1 MKKSGFDPTT
11 DWVRV
16 LMCKARDSG
25 IKVYPRAY
33 GKKQTRIVV
42 YHNKWTQ
49 GILAEKKVR
58 QGFAIFR
65 EALRSFDYA
74 IDSVLDRAVL
84 CEEQRQQ
91 LQQIHSLVRSGPGGR
106 SERLRKAEDLLY
118 EMFGRIAR
126 MQVGNLY
133 ELRNCLGI
141 NEESDRKGVLELLDD
156 DNLGG
161 ACCLVAS
168 RLQRLPDNE
177 FLRIFRGI
185 VPAILARKKLLSSIY
200 EHDQRS
206 AGDFYSALVLT
217 VGEIVSARTN
227 HIIPPG
233 LVDRVESFV
242 TTYPDPYPR
251 KLNQARNAM
260 VFIKHKLEGGELD
273 EDCRRAWRDAISQT
287 QEELGW
293 LALEHSAK
301 QIPLFKG
308 AA

>member
-33 GKKQTRIVV
+33 GKKQTRIVIC
-42 YHNKWTQ
+42 HNRWAE
-49 GILAEKKVR
+49 GILATKKVR
-58 QGFAIFR
+58 QGFAIFC
-65 EALRSFDYA
+65 EALRSFDHA
-74 IDSVLDRAVL
+74 IDSVLDRAAL
-84 CEEQRQQ
+84 CEEQKQQ
-91 LQQIHSLVRSGPGGR
+91 LQQIHSLIRSGQAA
-106 SERLRKAEDLLY
+106 SSQRLRKAEDLLY
-118 EMFGRIAR
+118 EMFGQIAR

-177 FLRIFRGI
+177 FVRIFRGI

-200 EHDQRS
+200 EHDQRF
-206 AGDFYSALVLT
+206 AGDFYSALVSV
-217 VGEIVSARTN
+217 VGEVVSARTKR
-227 HIIPPG
+227 IIPPS
-233 LVDRVESFV
+233 LVDRVELFV

-273 EDCRRAWRDAISQT
+273 ENCRRAWRDAISQT

>member
-33 GKKQTRIVV
+33 GKKQTRIVIC
-42 YHNKWTQ
+42 HNRWAE
-49 GILAEKKVR
+49 GILATKKVR
-58 QGFAIFR
+58 QGFAIFC
-65 EALRSFDYA
+65 EALRSFDHA
-74 IDSVLDRAVL
+74 IDSVLDRAAL
-84 CEEQRQQ
+84 CEEQKQ
-91 LQQIHSLVRSGPGGR
+91 
-106 SERLRKAEDLLY
+106 
-118 EMFGRIAR
+118 
-126 MQVGNLY
+126 QVGNLY

-273 EDCRRAWRDAISQT
+273 ENCRRAWRDAISQT